1 MKKVSQKVSL
11 NKDNVEEIK
20 ELFRFFKFWYELNDP
35 KNVFGVYLMSELKV
49 EKPIVDYWLEISKDF
64 ETGKF
69 EMKILYERYNI

>member
-1 MKKVSQKVSL
+1 MKKTSQKVSL
-11 NKDNVEEIK
+11 NETQVEKVK

-49 EKPIVDYWLEISKDF
+49 KKPIVDYWLEISKDF

-69 EMKILYERYNI
+69 EMKILYEKYNI